1 MQENQQAT
9 RAAHPPSFQ
18 AAREAP
24 DGRFTATIAGPM
36 KTPHPPLRLLHVVPV
51 GLAAAA
57 GCTACAVARADC
69 IDDAARHHGVNAHVL
84 RAIGWHESRLRPDAV
99 AVNANGTRDLGA
111 FQINT
116 THLPRL
122 ARHGVT
128 AASLHD
134 GCTSAFV
141 AAWHYARQVARFGN
155 TWQAVGA
162 YHSLTP
168 PRTAGYANAIAAVL
182 VRWRLRPAGPPP
194 FDPAHAV
201 APGATRAPASSAP
214 PRVATGPLFDDGD
227 TPAP

>member
-1 MQENQQAT
+1 MKT
-9 RAAHPPSFQ
+9 LRPPS
-18 AAREAP
+18 
-24 DGRFTATIAGPM
+24 
-36 KTPHPPLRLLHVVPV
+36 HLLPVVPM
-51 GLAAAA
+51 GLAAVA
-57 GCTACAVARADC
+57 ACAGARADC

-99 AVNANGTRDLGA
+99 AVNTNGTRDVGA

-116 THLPRL
+116 THLPLL

-128 AASLHD
+128 ATSLHD

-182 VRWRLRPAGPPP
+182 ERWRVRPAGPPP
-194 FDPAHAV
+194 FDPVHAV
-201 APGATRAPASSAP
+201 APGATRASAASASPPAA
-214 PRVATGPLFDDGD
+214 AGPLFDDGE
-227 TPAP
+227 PPSP